1 MICDYKKHWSH
12 FSQEETL
19 ERIQARIAV
28 MWSETF
34 IRSKVKAKGENSEK
48 SLQRKKPI
56 VVCKILKMPEIANG
70 KIASVEHTLSFYKN

>member
-1 MICDYKKHWSH
+1 
-12 FSQEETL
+12 
-19 ERIQARIAV
+19 

-34 IRSKVKAKGENSEK
+34 IRSKAKEGNSGK

-70 KIASVEHTLSFYKN
+70 KIASVEHTLSFYKR

>member
-1 MICDYKKHWSH
+1 MTFWPSAHGDKPPPLRHADALNEWP
-12 FSQEETL
+12 L
-19 ERIQARIAV
+19 

-34 IRSKVKAKGENSEK
+34 IRSKAKEGNSGK

-70 KIASVEHTLSFYKN
+70 KIASVKHTLSFYKN

>member
-34 IRSKVKAKGENSEK
+34 LRSKGKGKNSGK
-48 SLQRKKPI
+48 SLQRKKPL

-70 KIASVEHTLSFYKN
+70 KIASVEHTVMLQKWT